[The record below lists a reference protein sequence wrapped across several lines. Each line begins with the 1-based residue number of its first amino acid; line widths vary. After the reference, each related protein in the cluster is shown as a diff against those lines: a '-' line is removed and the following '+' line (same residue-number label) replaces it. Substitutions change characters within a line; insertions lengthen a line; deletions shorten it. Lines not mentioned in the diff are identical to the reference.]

1 MISTLSKFDVLVV
14 KFPFASSLKYKAR
27 PAVLISSEEYNS
39 NSRNTSI
46 IMAISSQ
53 IETKLDLE
61 PMIQDWHSAGLLK
74 KSILKASVAT
84 IENDY
89 IITRLGTLS
98 KKDQMELKQ
107 LIEKIC

>member
-1 MISTLSKFDVLVV
+1 MISTLNKFDVIVV

-27 PAVLISSEEYNS
+27 PAVLISSKEYNS
-39 NSRNTSI
+39 DSRNTSI

-53 IETKLDLE
+53 TETKLSLE
-61 PMIQDWHSAGLLK
+61 PMIQEWQSAGLLK

-89 IITRLGTLS
+89 IVTRLGTLS
-98 KKDQMELKQ
+98 KKDQMLLEQ
-107 LIEKIC
+107 LLENIC